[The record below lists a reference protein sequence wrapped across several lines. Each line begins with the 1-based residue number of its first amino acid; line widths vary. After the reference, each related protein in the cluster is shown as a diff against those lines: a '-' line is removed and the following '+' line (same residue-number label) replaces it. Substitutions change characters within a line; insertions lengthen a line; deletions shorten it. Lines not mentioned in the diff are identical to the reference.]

1 MKYYERNIIVKVEIT
16 KLEKRIKQLED
27 KQEELEIELRR
38 LRARLESRN
47 SFEEDRADYLEI
59 LNDTHG
65 YYDY

>member
-1 MKYYERNIIVKVEIT
+1 METDNIDKVEI
-16 KLEKRIKQLED
+16 KRLEKRIKQLEY
-27 KQEELEIELRR
+27 KQEELETELRR
-38 LRARLESRN
+38 LRSRLDSRN

>member
-1 MKYYERNIIVKVEIT
+1 METDEIGKVEIT
-16 KLEKRIKQLED
+16 KLEERIKQLED
-27 KQEELEIELRR
+27 KQEGLEIELRR
-38 LRARLESRN
+38 LRSRLDSRN

>member
-1 MKYYERNIIVKVEIT
+1 METDNIGKVEIT

-38 LRARLESRN
+38 LRSRIDSRN

-65 YYDY
+65 

>member
-1 MKYYERNIIVKVEIT
+1 METDNIGKVEIT

>member
-1 MKYYERNIIVKVEIT
+1 METDNIDKVEI
-16 KLEKRIKQLED
+16 KRLEKRIKQLEY
-27 KQEELEIELRR
+27 KQEELETELRR
-38 LRARLESRN
+38 LRSRLYSRN

>member
-1 MKYYERNIIVKVEIT
+1 METDEICKVEIT
-16 KLEKRIKQLED
+16 KLEERIKQLED
-27 KQEELEIELRR
+27 KQEGLEIELRR
-38 LRARLESRN
+38 LRSRLDSRN

>member
-1 MKYYERNIIVKVEIT
+1 METDNIDKDEIT
-16 KLEKRIKQLED
+16 KLEKRIEQLED
-27 KQEELEIELRR
+27 KQEESEIELRR

>member
-1 MKYYERNIIVKVEIT
+1 METDNIGKVEIT
-16 KLEKRIKQLED
+16 RLEKRIKQLED
-27 KQEELEIELRR
+27 KQEELETELRR

>member
-1 MKYYERNIIVKVEIT
+1 METDNIGKVEIT

-65 YYDY
+65 DYDY

>member
-1 MKYYERNIIVKVEIT
+1 MKMDNIGKVEIT

-38 LRARLESRN
+38 LRSRLDSRN
-47 SFEEDRADYLEI
+47 SFEKDRADYLEI